1 MPDLSKYDLDFRPKN
16 YWDLRG
22 ILTFVEAKITGKE
35 RKEIIKKE
43 IQEGRT
49 VPEELLKG
57 SLDKNL
63 RKLYAARDRIGEK
76 PFYYNWDGKTFT
88 FASSPSPIFILNK
101 DAMHTKTADIQKKMI
116 VLQL

>member
-16 YWDLRG
+16 YWDLRDV
-22 ILTFVEAKITGKE
+22 LTFVEAKITGKE

-43 IQEGRT
+43 IQEGRR

-63 RKLYAARDRIGEK
+63 RKLLGSMHPSFMGGES
-76 PFYYNWDGKTFT
+76 GKNNSEEGSNPNNNVIT
-88 FASSPSPIFILNK
+88 IK
-101 DAMHTKTADIQKKMI
+101 
-116 VLQL
+116 